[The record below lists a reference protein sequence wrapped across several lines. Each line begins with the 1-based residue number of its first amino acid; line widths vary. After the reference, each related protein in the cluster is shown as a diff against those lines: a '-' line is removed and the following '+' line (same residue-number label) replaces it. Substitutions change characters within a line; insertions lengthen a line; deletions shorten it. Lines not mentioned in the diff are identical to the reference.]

1 MPTRNPNSSFEVNL
15 QPDERVQLTARRHWA
30 VLARDEIIWVTLW
43 TLCSIIFLWRISTD
57 GLDPLN
63 IGLFVIGTFFFLG
76 IVYVFFDWHEDALV
90 VTSQRVVFI
99 DSHFLISIQ
108 RNELYNRD
116 IQDVKMTTESVLA
129 RYFNYGQIDVQT
141 ASRLRNIRFHGVARP
156 ALVRDA
162 ILRNVDPLKK
172 DFQTERVQQ
181 LVRAKVMK
189 DGAPPSIPPPSTFI
203 SRDKTGRGY
212 FGIVPPSPMI
222 RGDSVIW
229 RKHWLFLLLEV
240 ANPLIVI
247 MIILISWTLLLKA
260 GAITGAGPL
269 VVLALLIVFCLIWL
283 VYEIADWRDDEY
295 IITPRNVIDIERRP
309 LGRETKRETSW
320 DRIEKVSLTQANIWA
335 RIFKYGDIELATA
348 GQQENFTFRRVNSP
362 DSVLAIISDYR
373 DQFLRRAKDSEFDST
388 LMLMHQ
394 YHVLQQQAQAAAAT
408 PPPTPP
414 SQKLP

>member
-1 MPTRNPNSSFEVNL
+1 MPTRNPNSSFQVNL
-15 QPDERVQLTARRHWA
+15 QPDERVQMTARRHWA
-30 VLARDEIIWVTLW
+30 VLVRDEIIWVTLW

-63 IGLFVIGTFFFLG
+63 IALFFIGTAFFLG
-76 IVYVFFDWHEDALV
+76 MVYVFFDWRNDALV
-90 VTSQRVVFI
+90 VTNQRVIFY
-99 DSHFLISIQ
+99 DANFLISVQ

-116 IQDVKMTTESVLA
+116 IQDVKMTTSSVVA

-141 ASRLRNIRFHGVARP
+141 ASRLRNIQFRGVSQP

-172 DFQTERVQQ
+172 DFEVERVQQ
-181 LVRAKVMK
+181 LVKAKVMK
-189 DGAPPSIPPPSTFI
+189 EGAPPSIPPPAMFI
-203 SRDKTGRGY
+203 SRDKTGRG
-212 FGIVPPSPMI
+212 FFNIVPPSPMI

-229 RKHWLFLLLEV
+229 RKHWLFLFLEV
-240 ANPLIVI
+240 ANPIIVI
-247 MIILISWTLLLKA
+247 LIIVISWTLLLKA
-260 GAITGAGPL
+260 QAISGGGPL
-269 VVLALLIVFCLIWL
+269 ALLALLIIFCLIWI

-320 DRIEKVSLTQANIWA
+320 DRIEKVSLIQANIWA

-362 DSVLAIISDYR
+362 DSVLAVISDYR
-373 DQFLRRAKDSEFDST
+373 DQFQQRAKDSQFDST
-388 LMLMHQ
+388 LMLMHH
-394 YHVLQQQAQAAAAT
+394 YHVLQQQAQAAAA